1 MNSEDA
7 RIAALQI
14 FDEIFPISFAA
25 LDGVI
30 EHEYARE
37 NRYTARDI
45 EMEFAA
51 KLGQLRESGDHVK
64 IKMLLCEVCGENKP
78 YTEGKWGKYIGIWV
92 CNSCREENKPND
104 GEDEEVWFDDD
115 GTEEEDE
122 GEQI

>member
-1 MNSEDA
+1 MKLKTSAEHAHALISAIPHKSCIKAIPEHWVVAADGSVRPQAVLWLFCWAKTGMNSEDA

-51 KLGQLRESGDHVK
+51 KLGQLIHAGSSPLH
-64 IKMLLCEVCGENKP
+64 
-78 YTEGKWGKYIGIWV
+78 T
-92 CNSCREENKPND
+92 
-104 GEDEEVWFDDD
+104 
-115 GTEEEDE
+115 
-122 GEQI
+122 